1 MEKIAVGKLFELY
14 LDTLELC
21 SEDTKLL
28 SDELIEY
35 NIFEEF
41 IVGITSFM
49 APVSLDR
56 LLDNGLIDKQIYND
70 SEYLRG
76 LILRLD
82 GTAQWNVISFKN
94 SESWNQ
100 VIKLS
105 DKIKS
110 LLREKWTEQDILRIY
125 QL

>member
-70 SEYLRG
+70 SEYLRD

>member
-56 LLDNGLIDKQIYND
+56 LLDNGLID
-70 SEYLRG
+70 
-76 LILRLD
+76 
-82 GTAQWNVISFKN
+82 
-94 SESWNQ
+94 
-100 VIKLS
+100 
-105 DKIKS
+105 
-110 LLREKWTEQDILRIY
+110 
-125 QL
+125 